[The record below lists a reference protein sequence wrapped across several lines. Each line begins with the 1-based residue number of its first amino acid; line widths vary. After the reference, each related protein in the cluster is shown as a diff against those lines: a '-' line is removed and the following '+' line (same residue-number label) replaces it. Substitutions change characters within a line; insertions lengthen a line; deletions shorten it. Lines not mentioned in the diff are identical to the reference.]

1 MVLRPPSR
9 LLLLVAALLLP
20 ALIPAVLAAPRL
32 PRVVEVPLR
41 PAFVRLPG
49 AAEMP
54 ARAGQVLAPDTLLRT
69 QTPGRLQVQLADGR
83 SFRLGGDAVLHL
95 RGSVLDLQRGQ
106 IIAWVLP
113 GQKGRAGAPLQVR
126 TRVGTASIEGTTL
139 FIDAGA
145 EQLRVFSWEGQVQVT
160 TSDGQ
165 RYRLSSG
172 EQLTYRALAGPQGPA
187 GWQPPQL
194 LPRPELLARRASSPL
209 LNGFTAPLDTWP
221 TIRRELDL
229 PR

>member
-1 MVLRPPSR
+1 MVPRPPSR
-9 LLLLVAALLLP
+9 PRLLVAALLLP
-20 ALIPAVLAAPRL
+20 LLIPAVVAAPRL

-83 SFRLGGDAVLHL
+83 SFRLGGDAVLRL

-113 GQKGRAGAPLQVR
+113 GQKGRALQVR

-139 FIDAGA
+139 FIEAGP
-145 EQLRVFSWEGQVQVT
+145 EQLRVSSWEGQVQVT

-172 EQLTYRALAGPQGPA
+172 EQLTYRDLAGPQGPA
-187 GWQPPQL
+187 GWQPPQR